1 MEILNAPSEGKG
13 LGMGER
19 GMEEKNTSEWALN
32 RVLDTV
38 FGGRLGGMDADI
50 NFKLVVI
57 CRVLPIRT
65 TIL

>member
-1 MEILNAPSEGKG
+1 MQ
-13 LGMGER
+13 
-19 GMEEKNTSEWALN
+19 EKNTSEWALN

-50 NFKLVVI
+50 WFKLVINICI